1 MVWKIKLSPQ
11 NLLRLTAPNARLSV
25 SAARDALNGSEAS
38 SRTPSFYQMQ
48 IYETYALP
56 FASFVMLLLGL
67 PSAFS
72 QSRQGRGMVAVCGGG
87 NGFVVRAYHRN
98 SNISRASRDPR
109 SEEHTSELQSLMR
122 ISYAVFCYKKKK
134 KVAK

>member
-1 MVWKIKLSPQ
+1 MRISDWRSDVCSSDL
-11 NLLRLTAPNARLSV
+11 APNARLSV

-67 PSAFS
+67 PSAFT
-72 QSRQGRGMVAVCGGG
+72 
-87 NGFVVRAYHRN
+87 H
-98 SNISRASRDPR
+98 SRDKGAAR

-122 ISYAVFCYKKKK
+122 ISYAVFCLKNKNKT
-134 KVAK
+134 